1 MDHFVY
7 DWQEELS
14 IVRSPVTRMSKRLVV
29 FTFSTKTAT
38 FSLERLRFSHKTK
51 DVFNLENPCVLKN
64 SNIALNKLTITKRVQ
79 TAN

>member
-7 DWQEELS
+7 DSLEELS

-38 FSLERLRFSHKTK
+38 FSLERPRFSHKTK
-51 DVFNLENPCVLKN
+51 DVFDLENPYVLK
-64 SNIALNKLTITKRVQ
+64 KLQHCLK
-79 TAN
+79 